1 MANWASQAYCNYTIL
16 VGLILFLTSAV
27 QIYRLSMLMYRGED
41 SSFLSAFVDVVFSV
55 LLTTFTLVAAV
66 IITLGFM
73 TWCQCMTKRFPSCEL
88 SAGNDIDKADGID
101 TSGFHIELGAAQFG
115 AWSSLSVWVGLSVF
129 AVLKLLRYHQL
140 ENMKVSMYRERQR
153 LIQAESTPSHPLQS

>member
-1 MANWASQAYCNYTIL
+1 MYCNYTIF
-16 VGLILFLTSAV
+16 VGLILFLTAAV
-27 QIYRLSMLMYRGED
+27 QIYRLSMLMYKGED
-41 SSFLSAFVDVVFSV
+41 SSFLSAFVDVITSVF
-55 LLTTFTLVAAV
+55 LTSITLIAAV

-88 SAGNDIDKADGID
+88 AAGNDIDKEDNID

-115 AWSSLSVWVGLSVF
+115 TWSSLSIWVGLSVF
-129 AVLKLLRYHQL
+129 ATLKLLRYHQL

-153 LIQAESTPSHPLQS
+153 LIEAANSGSSSSKHTDIG